1 VAFLLT
7 IAFEQ
12 KFRTEKGSAMPSNVK
27 TKSQIVQ
34 AIRECAEQLGRS
46 PSLRELLRLKGVS
59 EHNLQ
64 AECGSLKHGL
74 KLAGV
79 SSTGRGYNLSDADL
93 LLDWARIAR
102 KLGKIP
108 TVAEYET
115 NGRFTNMPFNKR
127 YQRWALVPQAF
138 REFCKK
144 GAVESQ
150 WQDVLEMVSR
160 KLSDAE
166 RTAARPKRE
175 PRRKPL
181 YKDRPVY
188 GAPLL
193 MPELAYEPITEDMV
207 IFLFGALARKL
218 GFLVYRI
225 QPGYPDC
232 QAAREMAKGQ
242 WQDVD
247 IEFEVESRNF
257 LKHRHNK
264 NGCDMIVCWKHNWP
278 ECPKNIEVLELS
290 RFVGQIG

>member
-1 VAFLLT
+1 
-7 IAFEQ
+7 
-12 KFRTEKGSAMPSNVK
+12 M
-27 TKSQIVQ
+27 KSQKLKKDQIIQ

-46 PSLRELLRLKGVS
+46 PSLRELLRLKGIA

-64 AECGSLKHGL
+64 AECGSLKHAL
-74 KLAGV
+74 KLAGI

-93 LLDWARIAR
+93 LLDWAKVAR
-102 KLGKIP
+102 KVNKAP

-115 NGRFTNMPFNKR
+115 NGRFSDVPFVRR
-127 YQRWALVPQAF
+127 YQKWTLVPQAF
-138 REFCKK
+138 RNYVR
-144 GAVESQ
+144 GAQIEAQ
-150 WQDVLEMVSR
+150 WQDVLVIAAR
-160 KLSDAE
+160 KLNCAE
-166 RTAARPKRE
+166 RVAAKPKRE

-193 MPELAYEPITEDMV
+193 MAELAYEPITEDMV

-218 GFLVYRI
+218 GFLVHRI

-290 RFVGQIG
+290 RFVNRA

>member
-1 VAFLLT
+1 
-7 IAFEQ
+7 
-12 KFRTEKGSAMPSNVK
+12 M
-27 TKSQIVQ
+27 KSQKLKKDQIIQ

-46 PSLRELLRLKGVS
+46 PSLRELLRLKGIA

-64 AECGSLKHGL
+64 AECGSLKHAL

-79 SSTGRGYNLSDADL
+79 CSTGRGYNLSDADL

-102 KLGKIP
+102 KLNKAP

-127 YQRWALVPQAF
+127 YQRWALVPEAF
-138 REFCKK
+138 RKFCKREQM
-144 GAVESQ
+144 ESR
-150 WQDVLEMVSR
+150 WQDVLAMVSA
-160 KLSDAE
+160 KLQE
-166 RTAARPKRE
+166 RGRAAARPKRE

-193 MPELAYEPITEDMV
+193 MPELAYEPVTEDMV
-207 IFLFGALARKL
+207 IFLFGVLARQL
-218 GFLVYRI
+218 GFMVYRI
-225 QPGYPDC
+225 QPGFPDC
-232 QAAREMAKGQ
+232 QAAREMAPGQ
-242 WQDVD
+242 WQPVDV
-247 IEFEVESRNF
+247 EFEVESRNF

-264 NGCDMIVCWKHNWP
+264 KGCDMIVCWKHNWP

-290 RFVGQIG
+290 RFVGME